1 MAAVSNFRDAGK
13 IHLRS
18 RSLLGL
24 DKLLNR
30 PLCSD
35 LGPIA
40 CSEKGDTMSKKSL
53 NWSVYWSDRCVSIF
67 SWRSGGVLCW

>member
-1 MAAVSNFRDAGK
+1 MDYLKKTMAAVSNFRDVGK
-13 IHLRS
+13 THLRS
-18 RSLLGL
+18 RRLLGL

-40 CSEKGDTMSKKSL
+40 CSEKRDTVSKNSL
-53 NWSVYWSDRCVSIF
+53 NWSVYWS
-67 SWRSGGVLCW
+67 LE